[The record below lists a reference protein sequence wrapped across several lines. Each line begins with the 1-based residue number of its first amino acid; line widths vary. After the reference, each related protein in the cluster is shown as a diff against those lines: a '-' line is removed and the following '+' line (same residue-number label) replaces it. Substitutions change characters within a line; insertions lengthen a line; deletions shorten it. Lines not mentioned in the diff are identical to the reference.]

1 MAFYAPLFP
10 DGRSVEDLG
19 DIMRKGGETL
29 QEVVSTMLVQDGV
42 MIRREHDLSNVIFET
57 VRDEERFDRN
67 RQYMDALAPVLAEMA
82 YMSGDIDRRVNR
94 MNERIEREAAVRAVA
109 RAGQPPDPEAVE
121 QVEIGRASCRERWG
135 RCVLVPGVGV

>member
-1 MAFYAPLFP
+1 
-10 DGRSVEDLG
+10 
-19 DIMRKGGETL
+19 
-29 QEVVSTMLVQDGV
+29 MLVQYGFK
-42 MIRREHDLSNVIFET
+42 IRREHDLSNVSFET

-109 RAGQPPDPEAVE
+109 RAGQPPDQEAVE
-121 QVEIGRASCRERWG
+121 QVAMQAGLRRHIKSLQVSRDGLGSHLHTLLPLIRAHLSMGMTDSEDLNSHRATD
-135 RCVLVPGVGV
+135 